1 MFIKLLKHIYQQHY
15 LRYQIKQ
22 GLISSFSPAQWNIFQ
37 LYIYIYI
44 YNDNIKEINYI
55 NLGGEPDTIRRTGN
69 LMVEEKL

>member
-1 MFIKLLKHIYQQHY
+1 MFIKLLKHIYQQHC

-37 LYIYIYI
+37 LYIYIY
-44 YNDNIKEINYI
+44 NDNIREINYI

-69 LMVEEKL
+69 LTVKEKP